1 MTQLTQEP
9 KCEGNTNLR
18 TDLDDRRRR
27 WAFTLNNWTE
37 EEYDTLTQY
46 FLKRKALYIIGK
58 EIGEECGTP
67 HLQGYFEVKNAVAF
81 KMLKNKWPRVSWR
94 MANGDREQNRI
105 YCSKDGDFVTNI
117 EKELTLNEMLLED
130 EYSDVKWHDWQQEI
144 LDIINGPVDKRKVY
158 WYWSREGDIGKSFLA
173 RYISLKYDSIIA
185 SGKTNDI
192 FNQTL
197 TWRNNHPRDLQ
208 LPPVILDIPKSE
220 YGRCNYA
227 SIEALKN
234 GFLYSGKY
242 EGGKVHGKSPHLI
255 VFANREP
262 KIDELSED
270 RWVIRDLSSEG
281 D

>member
-1 MTQLTQEP
+1 MDTSAHIEHTSA
-9 KCEGNTNLR
+9 KREGNTKLR
-18 TDLDDRRRR
+18 AVRHRR
-27 WAFTLNNWTE
+27 WCCTLNNYTDDE
-37 EEYDTLTQY
+37 LNTITQY
-46 FLKRKALYIIGK
+46 LSGGKFKYIIGK
-58 EIGEECGTP
+58 EIGEEGTP
-67 HLQGYFEVKNAVAF
+67 HLQGYFEAKNPVSLST
-81 KMLKNKWPRVSWR
+81 LKNLCTRWHLEVAKGSLDD
-94 MANGDREQNRI
+94 NYK
-105 YCSKDGDFVTNI
+105 YCSKDNDFITNI

-262 KIDELSED
+262 KTDELSED